1 MTHGETSG
9 KLYQNGIH
17 VDAFRW
23 EIKSTLGGISQQ
35 SSKQVLYSK
44 EMRLSPFLEM
54 AIKAVL

>member
-23 EIKSTLGGISQQ
+23 EIKSTLEGISQQ
-35 SSKQVLYSK
+35 SSKQVL
-44 EMRLSPFLEM
+44 
-54 AIKAVL
+54 